1 VALGQAVAY
10 AVPPSENEDATDRAV
25 AMDSEPYRLHKVA
38 VDRKR
43 AEEDVQLLVNRINL
57 LRAEEEKTRK
67 KADEVR
73 DKAQQLRVAKERREE
88 EKSRKSAY
96 LAEKTRREFEERQAA
111 LRAREVNRG
120 LNRVS
125 REDKSKMLAQV
136 ARADREARLEALS
149 RVRDTVDLEQRTLK
163 ERANMIRREEYG
175 VKRARALTAMQR
187 REDVKK
193 AQEDRQL
200 LEDKKLEDALEKLK
214 MLEKEEMDAIA
225 KLQNSQRIFQSA
237 RSEFEELTQFQP
249 PALPVAVTAQIDT
262 GLRSRPPLP
271 RATRLTPR
279 GDSTR
284 EEDDRKP
291 RRSCS
296 VPSSQRTPSTDC
308 GSDGT
313 PRVAFSSRASRAAS
327 KEGSSVQENPAEKP
341 QKFITYTTMD
351 GQTVSIPVPDDSAE
365 DDFELA
371 ATLNAR

>member
-1 VALGQAVAY
+1 MESD
-10 AVPPSENEDATDRAV
+10 PN
-25 AMDSEPYRLHKVA
+25 RLHKVA
-38 VDRKR
+38 ADRKR
-43 AEEDVQLLVNRINL
+43 AEEDVQLLLNRINL

-73 DKAQQLRVAKERREE
+73 DKAQHLCATRERRDD

-96 LAEKTRREFEERQAA
+96 LAEKSRREFEERQAA

-120 LNRVS
+120 LHRTS

-136 ARADREARLEALS
+136 ARTDREARLEALS
-149 RVRDTVDLEQRTLK
+149 RVRDTEDMAQRALR
-163 ERANMIRREEYG
+163 ERANLIRRDEYG

-187 REDVKK
+187 REEAKK

-200 LEDKKLEDALEKLK
+200 HEDGKLEEALEKLK
-214 MLEKEEMDAIA
+214 LLEKEEMEAIA

-237 RSEFEELTQFQP
+237 RSEFEELTQMQA
-249 PALPVAVTAQIDT
+249 PALPGPVTAQIDT

-271 RATRLTPR
+271 RQTRLTPR
-279 GDSTR
+279 GGSIRD
-284 EEDDRKP
+284 EDDRKP
-291 RRSCS
+291 RRSHS
-296 VPSSQRTPSTDC
+296 VPSSQRTQSTDC

-313 PRVAFSSRASRAAS
+313 PRQALSSHASRAAS
-327 KEGSSVQENPAEKP
+327 KEDTSVQENPAERP

-351 GQTVSIPVPDDSAE
+351 GQTVSIPVPDE

>member
-1 VALGQAVAY
+1 M
-10 AVPPSENEDATDRAV
+10 DM
-25 AMDSEPYRLHKVA
+25 MDSEPSRLHKVA

-43 AEEDVQLLVNRINL
+43 AEEDVQLLQNRINL

-73 DKAQQLRVAKERREE
+73 DKAQQLRVTKERREE
-88 EKSRKSAY
+88 EKSRKSAN

-149 RVRDTVDLEQRTLK
+149 RVRDTVDLEQRALK
-163 ERANMIRREEYG
+163 ERANMIRRDEYG
-175 VKRARALTAMQR
+175 VKRVRALTAMQR
-187 REDVKK
+187 REEAKK

-200 LEDKKLEDALEKLK
+200 FEDKKLQDALEKLT
-214 MLEKEEMDAIA
+214 MLEKEEMEAIA

-237 RSEFEELTQFQP
+237 RSEFQELTQLQP

-262 GLRSRPPLP
+262 GLRSRPPRP
-271 RATRLTPR
+271 TRLTPR

-296 VPSSQRTPSTDC
+296 LPSSQRTPSTDC

-313 PRVAFSSRASRAAS
+313 PRAAFSSQASRAAS
-327 KEGSSVQENPAEKP
+327 KTGSSVQENPAEKP

-351 GQTVSIPVPDDSAE
+351 GKTVSIPVPDDSPE

>member
-1 VALGQAVAY
+1 MDHAV
-10 AVPPSENEDATDRAV
+10 
-25 AMDSEPYRLHKVA
+25 DSDPNRLHKVA
-38 VDRKR
+38 SDRKR
-43 AEEDVQLLVNRINL
+43 AEEDVQLLMNRINL

-73 DKAQQLRVAKERREE
+73 DKAQNLRAARDRREE
-88 EKSRKSAY
+88 EKSRKSTY

-120 LNRVS
+120 MHRS
-125 REDKSKMLAQV
+125 TREDKSKMLAQV

-149 RVRDTVDLEQRTLK
+149 RVRDTKDVEQRALR

-175 VKRARALTAMQR
+175 VQRARALTVMQR
-187 REDVKK
+187 KEEAKK
-193 AQEDRQL
+193 TQEDRQL
-200 LEDKKLEDALEKLK
+200 LEDKKLQDALEKLK
-214 MLEKEEMDAIA
+214 TLESEEMEAIA

-237 RSEFEELTQFQP
+237 RSEFEELTQFHP
-249 PALPVAVTAQIDT
+249 PALPVSVTAQIDT

-271 RATRLTPR
+271 RPNCLTPR
-279 GDSTR
+279 RDSARER

-296 VPSSQRTPSTDC
+296 VPSSQRTQSTEC
-308 GSDGT
+308 GSDRS
-313 PRVAFSSRASRAAS
+313 PRQVNSSLASRAAS
-327 KEGSSVQENPAEKP
+327 KGGFSVQENPAERIKP
-341 QKFITYTTMD
+341 QKMITYTTMD
-351 GQTVSIPVPDDSAE
+351 GNTVSIPVPDDSPE